1 MRKSLLAFCVLS
13 CVSFW
18 LFGLISWT
26 STYDTDTPLGSDAPS
41 EIDDEIRGVKDSVQ
55 ERQNVDHYWPLTGS
69 KVSDADAGK
78 HRQVTFQAP
87 LAADP
92 AAVDEDEAQIYTKDV
107 DDKAEIFLID
117 EDENVI
123 QLTTAGSLHTASLE
137 TGGITTSLIADANVT
152 LAKMAD
158 NSIDSDQYV
167 DASIDAAHIADANIT
182 TAKIADGAVTAAK
195 LSGECFG
202 TWTNLNSN
210 SGTLAKDEV
219 YKAGSDGFV
228 VILSNTV
235 SGQDGFYIESDGSN
249 PPATMRMRTHSDNGG
264 HGHSITCPIRKDD
277 YWKVTVD
284 QGTGPSSIFWLPI
297 GTGACVK
304 Q

>member
-41 EIDDEIRGVKDSVQ
+41 VIDDEIRGVKDSIQ

-182 TAKIADGAVTAAK
+182 TAKIEDGAVTAAK
-195 LSGECFG
+195 LSGEYFG

-210 SGTLAKDEV
+210 SGTLEKDEV
-219 YKAGSDGFV
+219 YKVGSAGFV
-228 VILSNTV
+228 CVYATLKTNGMIKGY
-235 SGQDGFYIESDGSN
+235 SGSTN
-249 PPATMRMRTHSDNGG
+249 PPTLRIS
-264 HGHSITCPIRKDD
+264 HGAINFIVEGLMLPVKKDH
-277 YWKVTVD
+277 YWKITA
-284 QGTGPSSIFWLPI
+284 QAGWAAIYWLPL
-297 GTGACVK
+297 GSGSCVK